1 MVAAVAAG
9 AGGGE
14 AVEVGAGAAAPTGKE
29 VFVAGAG
36 GRTGRRV
43 VKELLAAGW
52 RVRAG
57 VRSGGSGFPEEYA
70 AGAEPGQ
77 LVEVEF
83 DLTRPSSL
91 PPALGGA
98 EAVVCCV
105 GAPEDA
111 FNRPSAPREID
122 GEGVAALAE
131 AAKAAGSVGHVVL
144 VSSLGAGK
152 FGLPAS
158 LLNLFW
164 EVLKW
169 KRVGEEALIA
179 SGVPYTIL
187 RPGGMEKP
195 GDDYGDDH
203 SLVFAEEDSRFGG
216 QVSRLQIAQ
225 VAAEALRLGPEGAA
239 ANKVVEVVAEKT
251 APRRAAEDLF
261 EAIEAEAAPLPGTP
275 EAYTSKYA
283 YQQSATERFLEI
295 MGPGGSLPESL
306 NGRLAML
313 GFAAALAQEKLHPGL
328 KVADQLGQPAAL
340 GWALGLVAAVQ
351 LASLAPLAQGAEPR
365 DAKAGPFRA
374 QAELLNGRLAM
385 LALTGGAAW
394 EAQSGAP
401 FASLVP
407 DLPENFWTFP
417 DLSALPG
424 LAALGLAL
432 ALLAISSLALA
443 PVLVPVF
450 AELSAEGGKPDGAE
464 Q

>member
-1 MVAAVAAG
+1 MERAGAAG
-9 AGGGE
+9 AG
-14 AVEVGAGAAAPTGKE
+14 ART
-29 VFVAGAG
+29 VFVAGAA

-43 VKELLAAGW
+43 VRELLAGGW
-52 RVRAG
+52 SVRAG
-57 VRSGGSGFPEEYA
+57 VRAGGAAVPAEVA
-70 AGAEPGQ
+70 AGAAPGQ
-77 LVEVEF
+77 LTEVGF
-83 DLTRPSSL
+83 DLSRPATL
-91 PPALGGA
+91 PAALGDA

-131 AAKAAGSVGHVVL
+131 CAGSAGSVNHMVL

-169 KRVGEEALIA
+169 KRVGEEALVA

-195 GDDYGDDH
+195 GDDYGDTH
-203 SLVFAEEDSRFGG
+203 ALVFAEEDTRFGG
-216 QVSRLQIAQ
+216 QVSRLQVAQ

-239 ANKVVEVVAEKT
+239 ANKVVEVVAEKA
-251 APRRAAEDLF
+251 APRKAVEDLF

-275 EAYTSKYA
+275 EAFTAKYS
-283 YQQSATERFLEI
+283 YRSSATERFLEI
-295 MGPGGSLPESL
+295 MGPAGTLPESL

-313 GFAAALAQEKLHPGL
+313 GFVAALAQEKLHPGL
-328 KVADQLGQPAAL
+328 TVADQLAQP
-340 GWALGLVAAVQ
+340 GVVWVVLGLVALTQ
-351 LASLAPLAQGAEPR
+351 LASVAPLAQGAEPR

-374 QAELLNGRLAM
+374 KAELLNGRLAM
-385 LALTGGAAW
+385 LALAGGTAW
-394 EAQSGAP
+394 EVQSGAP

-407 DLPENFWTFP
+407 DLPENLWHLP

-424 LAALGLAL
+424 LAALGIGLS
-432 ALLAISSLALA
+432 LLATSSLALA
-443 PVLVPVF
+443 PLLVPVIGELKGE
-450 AELSAEGGKPDGAE
+450 AEPDAS
-464 Q
+464 

>member
-1 MVAAVAAG
+1 
-9 AGGGE
+9 
-14 AVEVGAGAAAPTGKE
+14 
-29 VFVAGAG
+29 
-36 GRTGRRV
+36 
-43 VKELLAAGW
+43 
-52 RVRAG
+52 
-57 VRSGGSGFPEEYA
+57 
-70 AGAEPGQ
+70 
-77 LVEVEF
+77 
-83 DLTRPSSL
+83 
-91 PPALGGA
+91 
-98 EAVVCCV
+98 
-105 GAPEDA
+105 
-111 FNRPSAPREID
+111 
-122 GEGVAALAE
+122 
-131 AAKAAGSVGHVVL
+131 VGHVVL

-203 SLVFAEEDSRFGG
+203 ALVFAEEDSRFGG
-216 QVSRLQIAQ
+216 QVSRLQVAQ

-251 APRRAAEDLF
+251 APRRAPEDLF
-261 EAIEAEAAPLPGTP
+261 EAIEAEAAPVPGTP
-275 EAYTSKYA
+275 EAYTAKYA
-283 YQQSATERFLEI
+283 YQQSATERFLQI

-328 KVADQLGQPAAL
+328 KVADQLGQPEAL

-351 LASLAPLAQGAEPR
+351 LASLAPLAQGVEPR

-394 EAQSGAP
+394 EVHSGAP

-407 DLPENFWTFP
+407 DLPESFP
-417 DLSALPG
+417 DFSALPG
-424 LAALGLAL
+424 LASLGLAL
-432 ALLAISSLALA
+432 ALLATSSLALA

-450 AELSAEGGKPDGAE
+450 AELSAEGREADGLE

>member
-1 MVAAVAAG
+1 
-9 AGGGE
+9 
-14 AVEVGAGAAAPTGKE
+14 VG
-29 VFVAGAG
+29 
-36 GRTGRRV
+36 
-43 VKELLAAGW
+43 
-52 RVRAG
+52 
-57 VRSGGSGFPEEYA
+57 
-70 AGAEPGQ
+70 
-77 LVEVEF
+77 F
-83 DLTRPSSL
+83 DLSRPATL
-91 PPALGGA
+91 PAALGDA

-131 AAKAAGSVGHVVL
+131 CAGSAGSVNHMVL

-169 KRVGEEALIA
+169 KRVGEEALVA

-195 GDDYGDDH
+195 GDDYGDTH
-203 SLVFAEEDSRFGG
+203 ALVFAEEDTRFGG
-216 QVSRLQIAQ
+216 QVSRLQVAQ

-239 ANKVVEVVAEKT
+239 ANKVVEVVAEKA
-251 APRRAAEDLF
+251 APRKAVEDLF

-275 EAYTSKYA
+275 EAFTAKYS
-283 YQQSATERFLEI
+283 YRSSATERFLEI
-295 MGPGGSLPESL
+295 MGPAGTLPESL

-313 GFAAALAQEKLHPGL
+313 GFVAALAQEKLHPGL
-328 KVADQLGQPAAL
+328 TVADQLAQP
-340 GWALGLVAAVQ
+340 GVVWVVLGLVALTQ
-351 LASLAPLAQGAEPR
+351 LASVAPLAQGAEPR

-374 QAELLNGRLAM
+374 KAELLNGRLAM
-385 LALTGGAAW
+385 LALAGGTAW
-394 EAQSGAP
+394 EVQSGAP

-407 DLPENFWTFP
+407 DLPENLWHLP

-424 LAALGLAL
+424 LAALGIGLS
-432 ALLAISSLALA
+432 LLATSSLALA
-443 PVLVPVF
+443 PLLVPVIGELKGE
-450 AELSAEGGKPDGAE
+450 AEPDAS
-464 Q
+464 